1 MAHTY
6 SYLPTN
12 IPQVISD
19 IVEQVSINLY
29 SELGSTVQFKHGT
42 WKSIKERILEENGS
56 RTRKNVR
63 FPLVC
68 LIQVFEEDFKADSE
82 YSEATL
88 TLLICNESEPQW
100 YSEERYTNNYLPTL
114 YPIYAE
120 FMELLN
126 ASPYVV
132 GYNQRYFQHTKA
144 DDLHLPETDVN
155 KLPECLDGLWVR
167 DLKIAIDNRCAAP
180 EYVINTELV
189 FTSAVNQP
197 GIPTGTDTYDFTVEF
212 SDTNGLKD
220 GTTFVIS
227 LVPQAGTLA
236 VATADTNLTLS
247 QVGTNTTVTIADRNA
262 VTGPLVFTAVGT
274 TPPSTVGAT
283 GGVTSVTGLRNNWIN
298 RTNTTDTITI

>member
-6 SYLPTN
+6 PYLPAN

-167 DLKIAIDNRCAAP
+167 DLKIAIDNRCSAP
-180 EYVINTELV
+180 EYVIDTDFV
-189 FTSAVNQP
+189 FTSALSAP
-197 GIPTGTDTYDFTVEF
+197 GIPTGIDQYDFTIEF
-212 SDTNGLKD
+212 SDTNGLKE

-227 LVPQAGTLA
+227 LVPQAGTLT
-236 VATADTNLTLS
+236 VATADTNLTLA

-262 VTGPLVFTAVGT
+262 VTGPLVFTAQAV
-274 TPPSTVGAT
+274 TPPFTSEAT
-283 GGVTSVTGLRNNWIN
+283 GGVTSVTGLRNNW
-298 RTNTTDTITI
+298 TNQTNSSDIITI